1 MNIAEFKTGLKEI
14 KENLKGITL
23 QFIKPNSVRP
33 YQTLREFGNAILN
46 EEKYGYEF
54 RINQAWTETGVVRI
68 NSIEALA
75 NLFVSQNVTGV
86 SFEAYYQ
93 PKDLADYIRHGFTLN
108 D

>member
-1 MNIAEFKTGLKEI
+1 MTSAEFKTGLTTI
-14 KENLKGITL
+14 KENLIGITL

-33 YQTLREFGNAILN
+33 YQSLREFDYAVLN
-46 EEKYGYEF
+46 EEKNGYEF
-54 RINQAWTETGVVRI
+54 RINQAWTETGVVRV
-68 NSIEALA
+68 NTIEALA
-75 NLFVSQNVTGV
+75 NLFVSQKVTGV

>member
-1 MNIAEFKTGLKEI
+1 MTAIEFKTGIIEL
-14 KENLKGITL
+14 KENLKGLTL

-46 EEKYGYEF
+46 EEKNGYEF
-54 RINQAWTETGVVRI
+54 RINQAWTETGVVRV
-68 NSIEALA
+68 NSIEALSS
-75 NLFVSQNVTGV
+75 LFLNEKITGV

-93 PKDLADYIRHGFTLN
+93 PKDLADYIRHGYTLN